1 MPEKIKWGFIG
12 CGKVVEK
19 KSGAAFRDVPHSCV
33 HAIMRRDPE
42 QARSSAQKFSA
53 PHWFSRIDDLLA
65 SDADAIYIATPP
77 GLHYEQALKCCD
89 YGKPV
94 YIEKPFARNYAEAKA
109 IVHAF
114 AQKNLPVYVGH
125 YRRALPRFQKIYQ
138 LLSQGCIGRVCSV
151 DFYLNRIFSKR
162 EAEHSWLYHPAL
174 SGGGKFFDIAPHTI
188 DLMIYLFGDM
198 KELHGFAINS
208 GTDCPLEDHAAFSF
222 VTVQDIIGTANFNCI
237 SDRKDDRMIVTGT
250 KGTMEFSVHGHCDIV
265 INDYSSGNTEVLEI
279 PDPETVEEPMIQTV
293 VEDLLK
299 HGHCPCTGADA
310 LPTCQAIDRILEGF
324 YHGRQDDFWN
334 YPERWGNHD

>member
-1 MPEKIKWGFIG
+1 MYFLSKSYHFSIFYDKILEKYKCEKQENMSMPEKIKWGFIG

-65 SDADAIYIATPP
+65 SDVDAIYIATPP

-125 YRRALPRFQKIYQ
+125 YRRALPRFQKIHQ
-138 LLSQGCIGRVCSV
+138 LLSQGRIGRVCSV

-174 SGGGKFFDIAPHTI
+174 SGGGK
-188 DLMIYLFGDM
+188 
-198 KELHGFAINS
+198 
-208 GTDCPLEDHAAFSF
+208 
-222 VTVQDIIGTANFNCI
+222 
-237 SDRKDDRMIVTGT
+237 
-250 KGTMEFSVHGHCDIV
+250 
-265 INDYSSGNTEVLEI
+265 
-279 PDPETVEEPMIQTV
+279 
-293 VEDLLK
+293 
-299 HGHCPCTGADA
+299 
-310 LPTCQAIDRILEGF
+310 
-324 YHGRQDDFWN
+324 
-334 YPERWGNHD
+334 

>member
-1 MPEKIKWGFIG
+1 MYFLSKSYHFSIFYDRILEKYKCEKQENMSMPEKIKWGFIG

-33 HAIMRRDPE
+33 HANMRRDPE

-222 VTVQDIIGTANFNCI
+222 VTVQDIVGTANFNCI
-237 SDRKDDRMIVTGT
+237 SDRKDDRMIVTGR
-250 KGTMEFSVHGHCDIV
+250 KGGA
-265 INDYSSGNTEVLEI
+265 
-279 PDPETVEEPMIQTV
+279 DP
-293 VEDLLK
+293 LK
-299 HGHCPCTGADA
+299 QGHCPCTGADA

-334 YPERWGNHD
+334 YPERWGNQD

>member
-19 KSGAAFRDVPHSCV
+19 KSGAAFRDVPDSCI

-42 QARSSAQKFSA
+42 KAKQSARQFSA
-53 PHWFSRIDDLLA
+53 PCWFDHIDGLLA
-65 SDADAIYIATPP
+65 SGVDAVYIATPP

-89 YGKPV
+89 AGKPI
-94 YIEKPFARNYAEAKA
+94 YIEKPFARNYTEAKA
-109 IVHAF
+109 IVEAF

-125 YRRALPRFQKIYQ
+125 YRRALPRFQKIRQ
-138 LLSQGCIGRVCSV
+138 LLSQGRIGRVCAV

-162 EAEHSWLYHPAL
+162 EAGHSWLYQPAL

-198 KELHGFAINS
+198 KEIHGFAINH
-208 GTDCPLEDHAAFSF
+208 GTDCPLEDHVSFSF
-222 VTVQDIIGTANFNCI
+222 LTDQNIIGSAIFNCI
-237 SDRKDDRMIVTGT
+237 SNRKDDRMVVTGT
-250 KGTMEFSVHGHCDIV
+250 KGTIEFSVHGRCDIV
-265 INDYSSGNTEVLEI
+265 INDYDSGDTEILEI
-279 PDPETVEEPMIQTV
+279 PDPGTVEEPMVQTV
-293 VEDLLK
+293 VDHLLQR
-299 HGHCPCTGADA
+299 GACPCTGEEA
-310 LPTCQAIDRILEGF
+310 LPVYRAIDHILEGF

-334 YPERWGNHD
+334 YPERWGGDT